1 MYLRAGIRRRKRP
14 FKFELIPVLI
24 VRGDPTCRLAI
35 SHTKYEMEPWQFV
48 SLAGNITQK
57 QPKYVANSTSVPP
70 PQPENSSFS
79 SIIVSAS
86 AN

>member
-1 MYLRAGIRRRKRP
+1 MLLVAQAACYA
-14 FKFELIPVLI
+14 ELIPVLF

-35 SHTKYEMEPWQFV
+35 SQTKYEMEPWRFV
-48 SLAGNITQK
+48 SLAGNIIQK
-57 QPKYVANSTSVPP
+57 QPKHVTNSMNVPP
-70 PQPENSSFS
+70 SQPENSSFS